1 MQEEREQISSWAW
14 QGAAID
20 VGLSIRGEGRT
31 VLMLPAMSSISTRH
45 EMAPLQTRLARR
57 FRTVT
62 TDWPGFGDLPRP
74 PLDWRPPAY
83 AAYLDHV
90 LSEMAP
96 KPYAV
101 IAAGHAA
108 SYVLAHACER
118 PATFER
124 LVLLAPTWRGP
135 LPTMM
140 NGRRPFFDRL
150 CHLFDVPMLGPFLYG
165 LNVNR
170 MVVRYMAAG
179 HVYSDPAWLDRER
192 LEQKLAVTRASG
204 ARYASVRFVT
214 GALDPLPNRDAFLD
228 RARRTQ
234 IPILT
239 VYGESPAFRCT
250 AVSSRFMRSFPMRR
264 RPPCCLSSTDRKAAP
279 RRSRLG
285 NGGFHNRRLNLFSA
299 RCAFFAINKLI
310 LCWKR

>member
-1 MQEEREQISSWAW
+1 MDI
-14 QGAAID
+14 
-20 VGLSIRGEGRT
+20 GLSIRGEGRT

-45 EMAPLQTRLARR
+45 EMAPLQARLARR
-57 FRTVT
+57 FRTVA

-83 AAYLDHV
+83 SSYLAHV
-90 LSEMAP
+90 LSEMSP

-108 SYVLAHACER
+108 GYALAHSCDS
-118 PATFER
+118 PSVFER

-140 NGRRPFFDRL
+140 NARPPLFDRL
-150 CHLFDVPMLGPFLYG
+150 CRLFDVPMLGPFLYR

-214 GALDPLPNRDAFLD
+214 GVLDPLPSRDAFLD
-228 RARRTQ
+228 SARRSQ

-239 VYGESPAFRCT
+239 VYGEDT
-250 AVSSRFMRSFPMRR
+250 
-264 RPPCCLSSTDRKAAP
+264 PP
-279 RRSRLG
+279 RSRAEITALATVPG
-285 NGGFHNRRLNLFSA
+285 VTSVSVHRGKLLFYEEFPDA
-299 RCAFFAINKLI
+299 AAAALLPFLD
-310 LCWKR
+310 

>member
-1 MQEEREQISSWAW
+1 MQVVMKEEREQISSWAW

-20 VGLSIRGEGRT
+20 VGFTIRGEGRS
-31 VLMLPAMSSISTRH
+31 VLMLPATSSISTRH

-83 AAYLDHV
+83 AAYLAHG
-90 LSEMAP
+90 LEEMSP

-108 SYVLAHACER
+108 GYALAHVCGN
-118 PATFER
+118 PAAFER

-150 CHLFDVPMLGPFLYG
+150 CRLFDVPMLGPLLYR

-170 MVVRYMAAG
+170 MVVRYMAAR

-214 GALDPLPNRDAFLD
+214 GVLDPLPDRDAFLD

-239 VYGESPAFRCT
+239 VYGEDT
-250 AVSSRFMRSFPMRR
+250 
-264 RPPCCLSSTDRKAAP
+264 P
-279 RRSRLG
+279 RRSRAEIAALATVPG
-285 NGGFHNRRLNLFSA
+285 VTSVSVPRG
-299 RCAFFAINKLI
+299 KLSFYEEFPDAAAAAM
-310 LCWKR
+310 LPFLD

>member
-31 VLMLPAMSSISTRH
+31 ILMLPALSSISTRH

-74 PLDWRPPAY
+74 PLDWRPSAY
-83 AAYLDHV
+83 AAFLAQR
-90 LSEMAP
+90 LSEMTP

-108 SYVLAHACER
+108 GYALAHACER
-118 PATFER
+118 PAAFER

-150 CHLFDVPMLGPFLYG
+150 CRLFDVPMLGPFLYR

-228 RARRTQ
+228 CARRTQ

-239 VYGESPAFRCT
+239 VYGEDT
-250 AVSSRFMRSFPMRR
+250 
-264 RPPCCLSSTDRKAAP
+264 PP
-279 RRSRLG
+279 RSRAEIAALATVPG
-285 NGGFHNRRLNLFSA
+285 VTSVSVQRG
-299 RCAFFAINKLI
+299 KLSFYEEFPDAAAAA
-310 LCWKR
+310 LLPFLD

>member
-57 FRTVT
+57 FRTVA

-74 PLDWRPPAY
+74 PLGWRPPAY
-83 AAYLDHV
+83 AAYLAHV
-90 LSEMAP
+90 LGEMTP

-108 SYVLAHACER
+108 GYVLAHACDC
-118 PATFER
+118 PAAFER

-140 NGRRPFFDRL
+140 KGRRPFFDRL
-150 CHLFDVPMLGPFLYG
+150 CRLFDVPVLGPFLYR

-170 MVVRYMAAG
+170 IMVRYMAAG

-214 GALDPLPNRDAFLD
+214 GALDPLPDRDAFLD

-239 VYGESPAFRCT
+239 VYGEDT
-250 AVSSRFMRSFPMRR
+250 
-264 RPPCCLSSTDRKAAP
+264 PP
-279 RRSRLG
+279 RSRAEIAALATVRG
-285 NGGFHNRRLNLFSA
+285 VTSVSVQRG
-299 RCAFFAINKLI
+299 KLSFYEEFPDAAAAA
-310 LCWKR
+310 LLPFLD